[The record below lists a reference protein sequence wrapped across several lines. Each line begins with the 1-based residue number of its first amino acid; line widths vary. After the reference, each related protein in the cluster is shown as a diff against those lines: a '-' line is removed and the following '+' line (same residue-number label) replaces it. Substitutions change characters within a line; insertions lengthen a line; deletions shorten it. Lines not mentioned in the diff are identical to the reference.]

1 LYFKGD
7 IEYLEDILSQIE
19 TPVLNQSTF
28 YFFNQLVFDTP
39 LLGQF
44 IYHMGIYMTT
54 HRACIHFSYQ
64 GVMFRL
70 PASGNKDALW
80 LKISCKPLDWQ
91 LSAVAQVLDSFSSP
105 LPTLESLKIQ
115 VHHEDWKDEIEVTQW
130 QEFLHPFTFV
140 KEMTLGSKDSFRL
153 VAPPL
158 QELTGERATGV
169 LPTLETLFLG
179 VDGCQTQPSGPGK
192 EAMEQFI
199 GMQQLCGHPLTVH
212 YWDSKSR
219 IYVW

>member
-1 LYFKGD
+1 MYFKGD
-7 IEYLEDILSQIE
+7 IKYLEDILSQIE

-44 IYHMGIYMTT
+44 IHHMGIYMTT
-54 HRACIHFSYQ
+54 HRACVHFSYQ
-64 GVMFRL
+64 GVVFRL

-91 LSAVAQVLDSFSSP
+91 LSAVVQVLDSFSSP

-140 KEMTLGSKDSFRL
+140 KEMTLGSEDSFRL

-158 QELTGERATGV
+158 QELARERATGV

-179 VDGCQTQPSGPGK
+179 VDSCQTQP
-192 EAMEQFI
+192 
-199 GMQQLCGHPLTVH
+199 
-212 YWDSKSR
+212 
-219 IYVW
+219 